1 MKKIL
6 DSYKTTL
13 TGFSVIAV
21 AGYALFEGKISG
33 EVFSAICALAIGQI
47 LSKDYNAK

>member
-1 MKKIL
+1 MKKIV

-13 TGFSVIAV
+13 VGFGVIAI
-21 AGYALFEGKISG
+21 AAYSLFEGKISG
-33 EVFSAICALAIGQI
+33 EVFGAICALAVGQI